1 MLLTR
6 NKIVHFSF
14 SGKFLHPVS
23 DIPVRQ
29 WSE

>member
-6 NKIVHFSF
+6 NKIAHFSF
-14 SGKFLHPVS
+14 SGKFLCPVS
-23 DIPVRQ
+23 DNPVRQ